1 VTDSLG
7 ELDIPV
13 PQIYLST
20 MISHLKILFLLFT
33 LIGCADQGTI
43 PVAPTIP
50 DEPPTESSTTVVPGV
65 IGVIF
70 TEGTT
75 LGQAEQLVKDL
86 NLTFK
91 FPPTGSP
98 VSGVLSVPIGSEDK
112 WVEQFKTYAIV
123 KSADRVCLTLVS

>member
-1 VTDSLG
+1 MYF
-7 ELDIPV
+7 P
-13 PQIYLST
+13 T
-20 MISHLKILFLLFT
+20 MKNCLHILFFSLV
-33 LIGCADQGTI
+33 LIGCADQGVT

-50 DEPPTESSTTVVPGV
+50 DEPPTESSTTVVPGA

-75 LGQAEQLVKDL
+75 QAKAEQLLKDL

-98 VSGVLSVPIGSEDK
+98 LSGVISVPIGSEGQ

-123 KSADRVCLTLVS
+123 KSADRVWVTVVS